1 MDARQEER
9 LVAIDVADSRDDAL
23 VEERIADGAL
33 GASVERRPDAVGIRV
48 TAERIRAEPREDRA
62 PLLLGY
68 ELAHRRPDQVDR
80 DRRRSEPE
88 ADTRTGA
95 GGVPLE
101 SMELSRHPEVDVDD
115 AIPFPEVEQV
125 LPVRVGAHE
134 PAPIEPPR
142 FPREPALRRPRANE
156 TAAEVLRVLRR
167 EAVDGVAFG
176 HRVPTITRR
185 GNRAV
190 PLGCSRGVLR

>member
-62 PLLLGY
+62 PLLLGD
-68 ELAHRRPDQVDR
+68 ELARRRPDQVDR

-88 ADTRTGA
+88 ADARTGA
-95 GGVPLE
+95 RGVPLV
-101 SMELSRHPEVDVDD
+101 SMEISGHPEMDVDD
-115 AIPFPEVEQV
+115 STAFPEVKKM
-125 LPVRVGAHE
+125 LSVRVGAHE
-134 PAPIEPPR
+134 PPPIEPPR
-142 FPREPALRRPRANE
+142 FPRE
-156 TAAEVLRVLRR
+156 
-167 EAVDGVAFG
+167 
-176 HRVPTITRR
+176 
-185 GNRAV
+185 
-190 PLGCSRGVLR
+190 